1 MQGILKKIGLFLIIL
16 SVCWTVAGAL
26 LWKSVRAYSY
36 EYIQQNISR
45 YSDTLKL
52 TYEEY
57 DQLNWLKKNEVRH
70 GDKMFDIKKII
81 PSESSILLV
90 GYFDEKDDFLFEL
103 LFELLGDQ
111 DSGEINT
118 FDIFTYVAI
127 LPIHV
132 AIDSYPHMST
142 FLQEYIDPF
151 CFLLRGYKIILE
163 KPPCYSA

>member
-1 MQGILKKIGLFLIIL
+1 MQGILKKTGLFLIIL

-26 LWKSVRAYSY
+26 LWKGVRAYSY

-70 GDKMFDIKKII
+70 GDKMFDIKNIV
-81 PSESSILLV
+81 SLESCVLLV

-103 LFELLGDQ
+103 LFELFGDQ

-132 AIDSYPHMST
+132 AVDSYPNMST
-142 FLQEYIDPF
+142 FLQEFIDPF
-151 CFLLRGYKIILE
+151 YFLSRGYKVILE
-163 KPPCYSA
+163 KPPSYSA

>member
-26 LWKSVRAYSY
+26 LWKGVRVYSY

-70 GDKMFDIKKII
+70 GDKMFDIKNIVS
-81 PSESSILLV
+81 SENGVLLV
-90 GYFDEKDDFLFEL
+90 GHFDEKDDFLFEL
-103 LFELLGDQ
+103 LFELFGDQ

-118 FDIFTYVAI
+118 SDIFSYVAI

-132 AIDSYPHMST
+132 AVDSYPHMST
-142 FLQEYIDPF
+142 FLQEFIDPF
-151 CFLLRGYKIILE
+151 YFLSRGHKVILE
-163 KPPCYSA
+163 KPPSYSA